1 MVSFLLRLNMN
12 RREFLEKSSILL
24 AGLGTS
30 SVLHPAILKALT
42 IDPVAAS
49 TFYDAEHVV
58 ILMQENRSFD
68 HAFGALKGVRG
79 FLDKRSFVKQDGHSV
94 FFQKNNDGQYA
105 APARLNLR
113 NTKST
118 WMSSLPHSW
127 SDQQKALNKGKYD
140 QWLQSKASGN
150 NDYKNIPLT
159 LGYYNR
165 EDLPFYYQLA
175 DAFTIFDQYFSSSL
189 TGTTPNRLFHWS
201 GTIREQQNGK
211 VKANV
216 FNDNIDYDHSKQAKW
231 KSFPEILEEQNVSWK
246 IYQNEISLPKGM
258 SGEQEAW
265 LSNFTDNP
273 IEWFKTFNVKFSKGY
288 YENIPNV
295 ILYLKSEIEKK
306 TNQKERLE
314 TLISELQEDLVLY
327 TPSNYSKLSTKE
339 KNLHEKA
346 FTTNVNTSDYW
357 KLEIGNDENGE
368 RLVVPKSD
376 VLFQFRKDVDDK
388 KLPLVSW
395 LVAPEHFSDHPGSPW
410 YGAWYISEVLNILT
424 KDPETWKKTIFI
436 INYDENDGYFD
447 HVLPF
452 APPVNPSQPVDMN
465 GKEGAEYV
473 NKTQEYMSSQQLTAG
488 ERIEGTVG
496 LGYRVPMIIASP
508 WTKGGFV
515 NSEVSD
521 HTSVLQFLEKFIHK
535 KFNKDVTIDNI
546 SDWRRAICGDLTS
559 AFNSSNA
566 KVPQMDYLDQKDFAK
581 TINAAK
587 NKPLP
592 HLQWHSENELNN
604 SLLEIQERG
613 SKPSHA
619 LPYNYH
625 VNLEK
630 GKIEM
635 INLKES
641 AVPLLIYDRT
651 QFDSDHF
658 HFSYALYSK
667 QRLSHAIHSGR
678 YDHQVFGPN
687 GFHRHFKGDNTPD
700 LEISLNNIIS
710 KNEVEL
716 IFKKNEKGSIS
727 LIVEDLY
734 EKTEKR
740 ILLLQSE
747 EKITI
752 PLNKNKG
759 WYDLKIQLESHL
771 WHFAGRIETGKT
783 SISDPHWI

>member
-1 MVSFLLRLNMN
+1 MN
-12 RREFLEKSSILL
+12 RREFLEKSSLLL

-42 IDPVAAS
+42 IEPAALS

-79 FLDKRSFVKQDGHSV
+79 FLDKRTFIKPDGHSA
-94 FFQKNNDGQYA
+94 FFQKSDDGKYA
-105 APARLNLR
+105 SPARLDLR

-127 SDQQKALNKGKYD
+127 DNQQKALNKGKYD
-140 QWLQSKASGN
+140 QWLQAKSSGN
-150 NDYKNIPLT
+150 KDYKDIPLT

-175 DAFTIFDQYFSSSL
+175 DAFTIFDQYFCSSL

-201 GTIREQQNGK
+201 GTLREQQNGK
-211 VKANV
+211 AKANV
-216 FNDNIDYDHSKQAKW
+216 FNENIDYEKAKQARW
-231 KSFPEILEEQNVSWK
+231 KSFPEILEENNVSWK

-273 IEWFKTFNVKFSKGY
+273 IEWFSNFNVKFSKGY
-288 YENIPNV
+288 YKNIPN
-295 ILYLKSEIEKK
+295 IISYLKKEIEK
-306 TNQKERLE
+306 NPSQKERFDGM
-314 TLISELQEDLVLY
+314 IAELNEDLEKY
-327 TPSNYSKLSTKE
+327 KPENFAKLSQYE

-346 FTTNVNTSDYW
+346 FTTNANDPEYW
-357 KLEIGNDENGE
+357 DLEIGQDENGE

-376 VLFQFRKDVDDK
+376 VLFQFRKDVEEK

-452 APPVNPSQPVDMN
+452 APPMNPSQLIDMN

-473 NKTQEYMSSQQLTAG
+473 SKNQEYMSTQKLKDH

-521 HTSVLQFLEKFIHK
+521 HTSVLQFLEKFIQK
-535 KFNKDVTIDNI
+535 KYKKDVTVDNI

-559 AFNSSNA
+559 AFNSSNVIA
-566 KVPQMDYLDQKDFAK
+566 PQMDYLNQKDYAK

-587 NKPLP
+587 NKPVPNLK
-592 HLQWHSENELNN
+592 WYSENELNDN
-604 SLLEIQERG
+604 LLDIQEKG
-613 SKPSHA
+613 TKPSNA
-619 LPYNYH
+619 LPYDYH
-625 VNLEK
+625 VNLDRGNIK
-630 GKIEM
+630 M
-635 INLKES
+635 TNLKEA

-651 QFDSDHF
+651 QFDHDNF

-667 QRLSHAIHSGR
+667 KELSHDVNVEK
-678 YDHQVFGPN
+678 YDHEVFGPN
-687 GFHRHFKGDNTPD
+687 GFYRKFKGESEPK
-700 LEISLNNIIS
+700 LKISLINNS
-710 KNEVEL
+710 TKNEVVLVIE
-716 IFKKNEKGSIS
+716 KNIKESKSIS
-727 LIVEDLY
+727 IDLEDLY
-734 EKTEKR
+734 EKKKTK
-740 ILLLQSE
+740 ILLSMVQ
-747 EKITI
+747 EKISINLDKT
-752 PLNKNKG
+752 KG
-759 WYDLKIQLESHL
+759 WYDLKVNLDNNI

-783 SISDPHWI
+783 SISDPHWA

>member
-1 MVSFLLRLNMN
+1 MN
-12 RREFLEKSSILL
+12 RKEFLQKSGLLL

-30 SVLHPAILKALT
+30 SVLHPSILKALT
-42 IDPVAAS
+42 IEPAALS

-68 HAFGALKGVRG
+68 HAFGSLKGVRG
-79 FLDKRSFVKQDGHSV
+79 FLDKKAFVKQDGHSV
-94 FFQKNNDGQYA
+94 FFQKGNDGKYA
-105 APARLNLR
+105 APARLDLR

-127 SDQQKALNKGKYD
+127 SDQQKAFNKGKYD
-140 QWLQSKASGN
+140 QWLQFKASGN
-150 NDYKNIPLT
+150 KDYKNIPLT

-175 DAFTIFDQYFSSSL
+175 DAFTVFDQYFCSSL

-201 GTIREQQNGK
+201 GTLREQQNGK

-216 FNDNIDYDHSKQAKW
+216 YNENIDYDSNRQARW

-273 IEWFKTFNVKFSKGY
+273 IEWFSAFNVKFSKGY
-288 YENIPNV
+288 YKHIPHM
-295 ILYLKSEIEKK
+295 ISYLQKEIEK
-306 TNQKERLE
+306 NPHQKERLE
-314 TLISELQEDLVLY
+314 RLIAELKEDQVKY
-327 TPSNYSKLSTKE
+327 HPDNYAKLSQME

-346 FTTNVNTSDYW
+346 FTNNSGDPDFW
-357 KLEIGNDENGE
+357 NLETGNDEHGE
-368 RLVVPKSD
+368 KLVVPKGD
-376 VLFQFRKDVDDK
+376 VLFQFRKDVEEK

-452 APPVNPSQPVDMN
+452 SPPLNPSQPVDMN
-465 GKEGAEYV
+465 GKEGVEYV
-473 NKTQEYMSSQQLTAG
+473 NKDQEYMLSSQLRDY

-521 HTSVLQFLEKFIHK
+521 HTSVLQFLEKFIRK
-535 KFNKDVTIDNI
+535 KFSKDVTIDNI

-559 AFNSSNA
+559 AFNDSNVT
-566 KVPQMDYLDQKDFAK
+566 VPKMDYLNQKEYTK

-587 NKPLP
+587 NKPVPDLK
-592 HLQWHSENELNN
+592 WHSEHEL
-604 SLLEIQERG
+604 SHALLEIQERG
-613 SKPSHA
+613 IKPSNA

-625 VNLEK
+625 VNLADNSIKME
-630 GKIEM
+630 
-635 INLKES
+635 NLKE
-641 AVPLLIYDRT
+641 AGVPLLIYDRT
-651 QFDSDHF
+651 KLDDHGNYY
-658 HFSYALYSK
+658 FSYALYSK
-667 QRLSHAIHSGR
+667 QTLSHAVYLDN
-678 YDHQVFGPN
+678 YDYEVFGPN
-687 GFHRHFKGDNTPD
+687 GFFRKFKGVQKP
-700 LEISLNNIIS
+700 
-710 KNEVEL
+710 EVEIQMLNDTKNNETQL
-716 IFKKNEKGSIS
+716 IFKKKKNGNIMMD
-727 LIVEDLY
+727 IEDLY
-734 EKTEKR
+734 EKTRKK
-740 ILLLQSE
+740 IALSKDE
-747 EKITI
+747 EKIT
-752 PLNKNKG
+752 LNLKKNKG
-759 WYDLKIQLESHL
+759 WYDVKISSSGHI
-771 WHFAGRIETGKT
+771 WHFSGRVETGKV
-783 SISDPHWI
+783 SISDPHWA

>member
-1 MVSFLLRLNMN
+1 MN
-12 RREFLEKSSILL
+12 RREFLEKSSLLL

-30 SVLHPAILKALT
+30 GVLHPSILKALA
-42 IDPVAAS
+42 IDPAAQS

-79 FLDKRSFVKQDGHSV
+79 FLDKRAFVKQDGHSV
-94 FFQKNNDGQYA
+94 FFQKNDEGKYA
-105 APARLNLR
+105 SPARLDLR

-127 SDQQKALNKGKYD
+127 ADQQKALNKGKFD
-140 QWLQSKASGN
+140 QWLQAKASGN
-150 NDYKNIPLT
+150 KDYKNIPLT

-175 DAFTIFDQYFSSSL
+175 DAFTIFDQYFCSSL
-189 TGTTPNRLFHWS
+189 TGTTPNRLFLWS
-201 GTIREQQNGK
+201 GTLREQQNGK

-216 FNDNIDYDHSKQAKW
+216 VNENIDYDKARQAKW
-231 KSFPEILEEQNVSWK
+231 KSFPEILEQQNVSWR

-273 IEWFKTFNVKFSKGY
+273 IEWFSRFNVKFSKGY
-288 YENIPNV
+288 YENIPN
-295 ILYLKSEIEKK
+295 IIAYLKKEIEK
-306 TNQKERLE
+306 NPDQKKRLE
-314 TLISELQEDLVLY
+314 AMLAEVQEDQVKY
-327 TPSNYSKLSTKE
+327 HPDNYSKLSKEE

-346 FTTNVNTSDYW
+346 FTTNSKDPDYW
-357 KLEIGNDENGE
+357 KLEIGKDENGE
-368 RLVVPKSD
+368 RLVVPEGD
-376 VLFQFRKDVDDK
+376 VLFQFRKDVEEK

-465 GKEGAEYV
+465 GKEGVEYV
-473 NKTQEYMSSQQLTAG
+473 DQSQEYMSNPSLKSY
-488 ERIEGTVG
+488 EKVEGTVG

-521 HTSVLQFLEKFIHK
+521 HTSVLQFLEKFIMK
-535 KFNKDVTIDNI
+535 KFKKDVHVENI
-546 SDWRRAICGDLTS
+546 SDWRRAVCGDLTS
-559 AFNSSNA
+559 AFNSSSIKA
-566 KVPQMDYLDQKDFAK
+566 PQMDYLNQKDYAK

-587 NKPLP
+587 NKPVPNLK
-592 HLQWHSENELNN
+592 WYSENELKDN
-604 SLLEIQERG
+604 LLDIQERG
-613 SKPSHA
+613 LKPSNP
-619 LPYNYH
+619 LPYHFH
-625 VNLEK
+625 VNLEGDHIK
-630 GKIEM
+630 M
-635 INLKES
+635 TNLKENG
-641 AVPLLIYDRT
+641 VPLLVYDRT
-651 QFDSDHF
+651 QFDSNNY

-667 QRLSHAIHSGR
+667 QNLSHPVHSGA
-678 YDHQVFGPN
+678 YDYEIFGPN
-687 GFHRHFKGDNTPD
+687 GFFRKFQGSISPEIEII
-700 LEISLNNIIS
+700 LENITAKS
-710 KNEVEL
+710 QVEL
-716 IFKKNEKGSIS
+716 IIRNHKKKNFSIN
-727 LIVEDLY
+727 LEDLY
-734 EKTEKR
+734 TKNKKTISVQKP
-740 ILLLQSE
+740 E
-747 EKITI
+747 EKIMI
-752 PLNKNKG
+752 NLDQFKG
-759 WYDLKIQLESHL
+759 WYDLKITLNEHL
-771 WHFAGRIETGKT
+771 WHFAGRIETGKV
-783 SISDPHWI
+783 SVSDPHWA

>member
-1 MVSFLLRLNMN
+1 MN
-12 RREFLEKSSILL
+12 RREFLEKSSLLL

-30 SVLHPAILKALT
+30 SVLHPSILKALA
-42 IDPVAAS
+42 IDPAAQS

-79 FLDKRSFVKQDGHSV
+79 FLDKRAFVKQDGHSV
-94 FFQKNNDGQYA
+94 FFQKNDEGKYA
-105 APARLNLR
+105 SPARLDLR

-127 SDQQKALNKGKYD
+127 ADQQKALNKGKYD
-140 QWLQSKASGN
+140 QWLQAKASGN
-150 NDYKNIPLT
+150 KDYKNIPLT

-175 DAFTIFDQYFSSSL
+175 DAFTIFDQYFCSSL
-189 TGTTPNRLFHWS
+189 TGTTPNRLFLWS
-201 GTIREQQNGK
+201 GTLREQQNGK

-216 FNDNIDYDHSKQAKW
+216 VNENIDYDKARQAKW
-231 KSFPEILEEQNVSWK
+231 KSFPEILEQQNVSWK

-273 IEWFKTFNVKFSKGY
+273 IEWFSKFNVKFSKGY
-288 YENIPNV
+288 YQNIPN
-295 ILYLKSEIEKK
+295 IIAYLKQEIEKNPK
-306 TNQKERLE
+306 QKEKLE
-314 TLISELQEDLVLY
+314 AMMAEVQEDQVKY
-327 TPSNYSKLSTKE
+327 HPDNYSKLSKEE

-346 FTTNVNTSDYW
+346 FTTNSNDPDYW
-357 KLEIGNDENGE
+357 KLEIGKDENGE
-368 RLVVPKSD
+368 RLVVPEGD
-376 VLFQFRKDVDDK
+376 VLFQFRKDVEEK

-465 GKEGAEYV
+465 GKEGVEYV
-473 NKTQEYMSSQQLTAG
+473 DQSQEYMSDPSLKNY
-488 ERIEGTVG
+488 EKIEGTVG

-521 HTSVLQFLEKFIHK
+521 HTSVLQFLEKFIMK
-535 KFNKDVTIDNI
+535 KYKKDVHVDNI
-546 SDWRRAICGDLTS
+546 SDWRRAVCGDLTS
-559 AFNSSNA
+559 AFNSSSVKA
-566 KVPQMDYLDQKDFAK
+566 PKMDYLNQKDYAK

-587 NKPLP
+587 NKPVPDLK
-592 HLQWHSENELNN
+592 WYSENELNGN
-604 SLLEIQERG
+604 LLEIQERG
-613 SKPSHA
+613 LKPSNP
-619 LPYNYH
+619 LPYH
-625 VNLEK
+625 FDVNLEGEQIK
-630 GKIEM
+630 M
-635 INLKES
+635 TNLKENG
-641 AVPLLIYDRT
+641 VPLLIYDRT
-651 QFDSDHF
+651 QFNSIHY

-667 QRLSHAIHSGR
+667 QELTHTVNSGA
-678 YDHQVFGPN
+678 YDYEIFGPN
-687 GFHRHFKGDNTPD
+687 GFFRKFKGNNIPD
-700 LEISLNNIIS
+700 LEVILVNMTS
-710 KNEVEL
+710 KNQVEL
-716 IFKKNEKGSIS
+716 IIRTHKNKKASIH
-727 LIVEDLY
+727 LEDLY
-734 EKTEKR
+734 GKTQKT
-740 ILLLQSE
+740 ITVQKPE
-747 EKITI
+747 EKII
-752 PLNKNKG
+752 IDLDKNKG
-759 WYDLKIQLESHL
+759 WYDLILTFNDHL
-771 WHFAGRIETGKT
+771 WHFAGRVETGKV
-783 SISDPHWI
+783 SVSDPHWA

>member
-1 MVSFLLRLNMN
+1 MN

-30 SVLHPAILKALT
+30 SVLHPSILKAFA
-42 IDPVAAS
+42 IEPAAQS

-79 FLDKRSFVKQDGHSV
+79 FLDKRAFIKPDGHSV
-94 FFQKNNDGQYA
+94 FFQKDNTGKYA
-105 APARLNLR
+105 APARLDLR

-127 SDQQKALNKGKYD
+127 ENQQNALNKGKYD
-140 QWLQSKASGN
+140 QWLQAKASGN
-150 NDYKNIPLT
+150 KDYKNIPLT

-175 DAFTIFDQYFSSSL
+175 DAFTIFDQYFCSSL
-189 TGTTPNRLFHWS
+189 TGTTPNRLFLWS
-201 GTIREQQNGK
+201 GTLRAQQNGK

-216 FNDNIDYDHSKQAKW
+216 VNENIDYDKARQAKW
-231 KSFPEILEEQNVSWK
+231 KSFPEILEEQNVSWR

-273 IEWFKTFNVKFSKGY
+273 IEWFSKFNVKFSKGY
-288 YENIPNV
+288 HQNIPNL
-295 ILYLKSEIEKK
+295 IERLKKEIEKNPK
-306 TNQKERLE
+306 QKERLE
-314 TLISELQEDLVLY
+314 AMIAELKEDEVKY
-327 TPSNYSKLSTKE
+327 HPDNYSKLSKEE

-346 FTTNVNTSDYW
+346 FTTNSGDPDYW
-357 KLEIGNDENGE
+357 NLETGKDENGE
-368 RLVVPKSD
+368 RLVVPKGD
-376 VLFQFRKDVDDK
+376 VLFQFRKDVEEK

-452 APPVNPSQPVDMN
+452 APPLNPSQPVDMN
-465 GKEGAEYV
+465 GKEGVEYV
-473 NKTQEYMSSQQLTAG
+473 DRSQEYMSDPSLKDYEKT
-488 ERIEGTVG
+488 EGTVG

-521 HTSVLQFLEKFIHK
+521 HTSVLQFLEKFIMK
-535 KFNKDVTIDNI
+535 KFSKDVHIDNI

-559 AFNSSNA
+559 AFNSPNVKA
-566 KVPQMDYLDQKDFAK
+566 PQMNYLNQKDYAK
-581 TINAAK
+581 TINAAR
-587 NKPLP
+587 NKPVPDLK
-592 HLQWHSENELNN
+592 WYSENELKNN
-604 SLLEIQERG
+604 LLEIQERG
-613 SKPSHA
+613 MKPSHA
-619 LPYNYH
+619 LPYNFH
-625 VNLEK
+625 VNLE
-630 GKIEM
+630 GKAIKM
-635 INLKES
+635 TNLKENG
-641 AVPLLIYDRT
+641 VPLLVYDRT
-651 QFDSDHF
+651 RFDTDNY

-667 QRLSHAIHSGR
+667 QELSHAVHSGA
-678 YDHQVFGPN
+678 YDYEVFGPN
-687 GFHRHFKGDNTPD
+687 GFFRKFKGNADPD
-700 LEISLNNIIS
+700 LEIILVNTIS
-710 KNEVEL
+710 KNQVEL
-716 IFKKNEKGSIS
+716 IIRNNKKKNIS
-727 LIVEDLY
+727 VVLEDLY
-734 EKTEKR
+734 GKTKKT
-740 ILLLQSE
+740 IALQKPE
-747 EKITI
+747 EKIAFD
-752 PLNKNKG
+752 LNNNKG
-759 WYDLKIQLESHL
+759 WYDFNITAGDHQ
-771 WHFAGRIETGKT
+771 WHFAGRIETGKI
-783 SISDPHWI
+783 SVSDPHWA

>member
-1 MVSFLLRLNMN
+1 MN
-12 RREFLEKSSILL
+12 RKEFLAKSGLLL

-30 SVLHPAILKALT
+30 SVLHPSILKALT
-42 IDPVAAS
+42 IEPAALS

-68 HAFGALKGVRG
+68 HAFGSLKGVRG
-79 FLDKRSFVKQDGHSV
+79 FLDKKAFIKQDGHSV
-94 FFQKNNDGQYA
+94 FFQKGNDGKYA
-105 APARLNLR
+105 SPARLDLR

-127 SDQQKALNKGKYD
+127 SDQQKAFNKGKYD

-150 NDYKNIPLT
+150 KDYKNIPLT

-175 DAFTIFDQYFSSSL
+175 DAFTIFDQYFCSSL

-201 GTIREQQNGK
+201 GTLREQQNGQ

-216 FNDNIDYDHSKQAKW
+216 YNENIDYDKNHQARW

-273 IEWFKTFNVKFSKGY
+273 IEWFSAFNVKFSKGY
-288 YENIPNV
+288 YKNIPN
-295 ILYLKSEIEKK
+295 IITYLKSEIEKNP
-306 TNQKERLE
+306 THKERLE
-314 TLISELQEDLVLY
+314 GLIAELQEDLVKY
-327 TPSNYSKLSTKE
+327 HPDNYSKLSQKE

-346 FTTNVNTSDYW
+346 FTTNSEDPDYW
-357 KLEIGNDENGE
+357 NLEIGNDEHGE
-368 RLVVPKSD
+368 RLVVPKGD
-376 VLFQFRKDVDDK
+376 VLFKFRKDVEEK

-452 APPVNPSQPVDMN
+452 APPLNPSQPIDMN
-465 GKEGAEYV
+465 GKEGVDYV
-473 NKTQEYMSSQQLTAG
+473 NKSQQYMSDNKLKDH

-521 HTSVLQFLEKFIHK
+521 HTSVLQFLEKFIEK
-535 KFNKDVTIDNI
+535 KFNKKATADNI

-559 AFNSSNA
+559 AFNSSNVKA
-566 KVPQMDYLDQKDFAK
+566 PQMDYLNQKEYTK

-587 NKPLP
+587 NKPVPNLK
-592 HLQWHSENELNN
+592 WHSENELNN

-613 SKPSHA
+613 TRPSNA
-619 LPYNYH
+619 LPYNYL
-625 VNLEK
+625 VNLEGDHIK
-630 GKIEM
+630 M
-635 INLKES
+635 QNLKES
-641 AVPLLIYDRT
+641 GIPLLIYDRT
-651 QFDSDHF
+651 KLNSENYY
-658 HFSYALYSK
+658 FSYALYSK
-667 QRLSHAIHSGR
+667 QELSHSVNADQ
-678 YDHQVFGPN
+678 YNYEVFGPN
-687 GFHRHFKGDNTPD
+687 GFYRNFKGDQKPEFEVH
-700 LEISLNNIIS
+700 LLNDTR
-710 KNEVEL
+710 KNEVHL
-716 IFKKNEKGSIS
+716 VFKKNTKQSVS
-727 LIVEDLY
+727 VTLEDMY
-734 EKTEKR
+734 EKDQRKI
-740 ILLLQSE
+740 ILNKNE
-747 EKITI
+747 EITI
-752 PLNKNKG
+752 INLNKNKG
-759 WYDLKIQLESHL
+759 WYDLKVTENDHI
-771 WHFAGRIETGKT
+771 WHFSGRIETGKT

>member
-1 MVSFLLRLNMN
+1 MN

-30 SVLHPAILKALT
+30 SVLHPSILKALA
-42 IDPVAAS
+42 IEPAAQS

-79 FLDKRSFVKQDGHSV
+79 FLDKRAFIKPDGHSV
-94 FFQKNNDGQYA
+94 FFQKDNTGKYA
-105 APARLNLR
+105 APARLDLR

-127 SDQQKALNKGKYD
+127 ENQQNALNKGKYD
-140 QWLQSKASGN
+140 QWLQAKASGN
-150 NDYKNIPLT
+150 KDYKNIPLT

-175 DAFTIFDQYFSSSL
+175 DAFTIFDQYFCSSL
-189 TGTTPNRLFHWS
+189 TGTTPNRLFLWS
-201 GTIREQQNGK
+201 GTLRAQQNGK

-216 FNDNIDYDHSKQAKW
+216 VNENIDYDKARQAKW
-231 KSFPEILEEQNVSWK
+231 KSFPEILEEQNVSWR

-273 IEWFKTFNVKFSKGY
+273 IEWFSKFNVKFSKGY
-288 YENIPNV
+288 HQKIPTL
-295 ILYLKSEIEKK
+295 IERLKKEIEKNPK
-306 TNQKERLE
+306 QKERLE
-314 TLISELQEDLVLY
+314 TMIAELKEDEVKY
-327 TPSNYSKLSTKE
+327 HPDNYSKLSKEE

-346 FTTNVNTSDYW
+346 FTTNSGDPDYW
-357 KLEIGNDENGE
+357 NLETGKDENGE
-368 RLVVPKSD
+368 RLVVPKGD
-376 VLFQFRKDVDDK
+376 VLFQFRKDVEEK

-452 APPVNPSQPVDMN
+452 APPLNPSQPVDMN
-465 GKEGAEYV
+465 GKEGVEYV
-473 NKTQEYMSSQQLTAG
+473 DRSQEYMSDPSLKDYEKT
-488 ERIEGTVG
+488 EGTVG

-521 HTSVLQFLEKFIHK
+521 HTSVLQFLEKFIMK
-535 KFNKDVTIDNI
+535 KLSKDVHIDNI

-559 AFNSSNA
+559 AFNSPNVKA
-566 KVPQMDYLDQKDFAK
+566 PQMNYLNQKDYAK
-581 TINAAK
+581 TINAAR
-587 NKPLP
+587 NKPVPDLK
-592 HLQWHSENELNN
+592 WYSENELKNN
-604 SLLEIQERG
+604 LLEIQERG
-613 SKPSHA
+613 MKPSHA
-619 LPYNYH
+619 LPYNFH
-625 VNLEK
+625 VNLE
-630 GKIEM
+630 GKAIKM
-635 INLKES
+635 TNLKDTG
-641 AVPLLIYDRT
+641 VPLLVYDRA
-651 QFDSDHF
+651 QFDTDNY

-667 QRLSHAIHSGR
+667 QELSHAVHSGV
-678 YDHQVFGPN
+678 YDYEVFGPN
-687 GFHRHFKGDNTPD
+687 GFFRKFKGNSDPD
-700 LEISLNNIIS
+700 LEIILVNTIS
-710 KNEVEL
+710 KNQVEL
-716 IFKKNEKGSIS
+716 IIRNNKKKNIS
-727 LIVEDLY
+727 VVLEDLY
-734 EKTEKR
+734 GRTKKT
-740 ILLLQSE
+740 IALQKPE
-747 EKITI
+747 EKIAFD
-752 PLNKNKG
+752 LDNNKG
-759 WYDLKIQLESHL
+759 WYDFNITAGDHQ
-771 WHFAGRIETGKT
+771 WHFAGRIETGKI
-783 SISDPHWI
+783 SVSDPHWA

>member
-1 MVSFLLRLNMN
+1 M
-12 RREFLEKSSILL
+12 

-30 SVLHPAILKALT
+30 SVLHPSILKALA
-42 IDPVAAS
+42 IEPAALS

-79 FLDKRSFVKQDGHSV
+79 FLDQRAFIKQDGHSV
-94 FFQKNNDGQYA
+94 FFQKDNNGKYA
-105 APARLNLR
+105 SPARLDLK

-127 SDQQKALNKGKYD
+127 SDQQKALNKRKYD
-140 QWLQSKASGN
+140 QWLQFKASGN
-150 NDYKNIPLT
+150 KEYKNIPLT

-175 DAFTIFDQYFSSSL
+175 DAFTIFDQYFCSSL

-201 GTIREQQNGK
+201 GTLREQQNGK

-216 FNDNIDYDHSKQAKW
+216 YNDHIDYDKARQAKW
-231 KSFPEILEEQNVSWK
+231 KSFPEILEEKNVSWR

-273 IEWFKTFNVKFSKGY
+273 IEWFSNFNVKFSKGY
-288 YENIPNV
+288 FQNIPNM
-295 ILYLKSEIEKK
+295 ISYLKKEIEKNPGQK
-306 TNQKERLE
+306 TKLE
-314 TLISELQEDLVLY
+314 AIIAELQEDQVKY
-327 TPSNYSKLSTKE
+327 HPDNYSKLSQKE

-346 FTTNVNTSDYW
+346 FTTNSNDPDFW
-357 KLEIGNDENGE
+357 NLEIGNDENGE

-376 VLFQFRKDVDDK
+376 VLLQFRKDVEEK

-424 KDPETWKKTIFI
+424 KDPEIWKKTIFI

-452 APPVNPSQPVDMN
+452 APPLNPSQPVDMN
-465 GKEGAEYV
+465 GKEGVEYV
-473 NKTQEYMSSQQLTAG
+473 DKSQEYMSTLPLQDH

-521 HTSVLQFLEKFIHK
+521 HTSVLQFLENFIKK
-535 KFNKDVTIDNI
+535 KFNKDVHVDNI
-546 SDWRRAICGDLTS
+546 SDWRRAVCGDLTS
-559 AFNSSNA
+559 AFNSPSVKA
-566 KVPQMDYLDQKDFAK
+566 PQMDYLNQKDFAK

-587 NKPLP
+587 NKPVPDLK
-592 HLQWHSENELNN
+592 WYSENELNN
-604 SLLEIQERG
+604 ALLHIQERG
-613 SKPSHA
+613 TKPSNA
-619 LPYNYH
+619 LPYQFH
-625 VNLEK
+625 VNLEG
-630 GKIEM
+630 GKIRM
-635 INLKES
+635 SNLKDNG
-641 AVPLLIYDRT
+641 VPLLLYDRT
-651 QFDSDHF
+651 QFNSTDY
-658 HFSYALYSK
+658 HFSYALYAK
-667 QRLSHAIHSGR
+667 QELSHPVHAGV
-678 YDHQVFGPN
+678 YDYEVFGPN
-687 GFHRHFKGDNTPD
+687 GFFRKFTGKTSPETEVILINNTS
-700 LEISLNNIIS
+700 INQ
-710 KNEVEL
+710 VEL
-716 IFKKNEKGSIS
+716 IFRNNQKRNISI
-727 LIVEDLY
+727 LLEDLY
-734 EKTEKR
+734 EKNKKT
-740 ILLLQSE
+740 LTLDQPE
-747 EKITI
+747 EKILI
-752 PLNKNKG
+752 DLSKNKG
-759 WYDLKIQLESHL
+759 WYDIKVIWEDHI
-771 WHFAGRIETGKT
+771 WHFAGRAETGKA
-783 SISDPHWI
+783 SISDPHWA

>member
-1 MVSFLLRLNMN
+1 MN
-12 RREFLEKSSILL
+12 RREFLEKSSLLL

-30 SVLHPAILKALT
+30 SVLHPSILKALA
-42 IDPVAAS
+42 IDPAAQS

-79 FLDKRSFVKQDGHSV
+79 FLDKRAFVKQDGHSV
-94 FFQKNNDGQYA
+94 FFQKNDDGKYA
-105 APARLNLR
+105 SPARLDLR

-127 SDQQKALNKGKYD
+127 ADQQKALNKGKYD
-140 QWLQSKASGN
+140 QWLQAKASGN
-150 NDYKNIPLT
+150 KDYKNIPLT

-175 DAFTIFDQYFSSSL
+175 DAFTIFDQYFCSSL
-189 TGTTPNRLFHWS
+189 TGTTPNRLFLWS
-201 GTIREQQNGK
+201 GTLREQQNGK

-216 FNDNIDYDHSKQAKW
+216 VNENIDYDKARQAKW
-231 KSFPEILEEQNVSWK
+231 KSFPEILEQQNVSWR

-273 IEWFKTFNVKFSKGY
+273 IEWFSKFNVKFSKGY
-288 YENIPNV
+288 YQNIPN
-295 ILYLKSEIEKK
+295 IIAYLKQEIEKNPK
-306 TNQKERLE
+306 QKERLE
-314 TLISELQEDLVLY
+314 SMLSEVQEDQVKY
-327 TPSNYSKLSTKE
+327 HPDNYSKLSKEE

-346 FTTNVNTSDYW
+346 FTTNVNDPDYW
-357 KLEIGNDENGE
+357 KLEIGKDENGE
-368 RLVVPKSD
+368 RLVVPEGD
-376 VLFQFRKDVDDK
+376 VLFQFRKDVEEK

-452 APPVNPSQPVDMN
+452 SPPVNPSQPVDMN
-465 GKEGAEYV
+465 GKEGVEYV
-473 NKTQEYMSSQQLTAG
+473 DQSQEYMSDPSLKNY
-488 ERIEGTVG
+488 EKIEGTVG

-521 HTSVLQFLEKFIHK
+521 HTSVLQFLENFIMK
-535 KFNKDVTIDNI
+535 KYKKNVHVDNI

-559 AFNSSNA
+559 AFNSSSVKA
-566 KVPQMDYLDQKDFAK
+566 PQMNYLDQKEYAK

-587 NKPLP
+587 NKPVPDLK
-592 HLQWHSENELNN
+592 WYSENELNAN
-604 SLLEIQERG
+604 LLEIQERG
-613 SKPSHA
+613 LKPSNP
-619 LPYNYH
+619 LPYHFH
-625 VNLEK
+625 VNLEGGQIK
-630 GKIEM
+630 M
-635 INLKES
+635 TNLKENG
-641 AVPLLIYDRT
+641 VPLLIYDRT
-651 QFDSDHF
+651 QFDSTHY

-667 QRLSHAIHSGR
+667 QELSHAVHSGT
-678 YDHQVFGPN
+678 YDYEIFGPN
-687 GFHRHFKGDNTPD
+687 GFFRKFKG
-700 LEISLNNIIS
+700 NNISELEVILVNMTS
-710 KNEVEL
+710 KNQVEL
-716 IFKKNEKGSIS
+716 IIRTHKKKNISIH
-727 LIVEDLY
+727 LEDLY
-734 EKTEKR
+734 GKTKKTI
-740 ILLLQSE
+740 ILQKPE
-747 EKITI
+747 EKII
-752 PLNKNKG
+752 IDLDKNKG
-759 WYDLKIQLESHL
+759 WYDLKLTLNDCL
-771 WHFAGRIETGKT
+771 WHFTGRVETGKVSVT
-783 SISDPHWI
+783 DPHWA

>member
-1 MVSFLLRLNMN
+1 MN
-12 RREFLEKSSILL
+12 RREFLEKSSLLL

-30 SVLHPAILKALT
+30 SVLHPSILKALA
-42 IDPVAAS
+42 IEPAALS

-79 FLDKRSFVKQDGHSV
+79 FLDQRAFIKQDGHSV
-94 FFQKNNDGQYA
+94 FFQKDNNGKYA
-105 APARLNLR
+105 SPARLDLK

-127 SDQQKALNKGKYD
+127 SDQQKALNKRKYD
-140 QWLQSKASGN
+140 QWLQFKASGN
-150 NDYKNIPLT
+150 KEYKNIPLT

-175 DAFTIFDQYFSSSL
+175 DAFTIFDQYFCSSL

-201 GTIREQQNGK
+201 GTLREQQNGK

-216 FNDNIDYDHSKQAKW
+216 YNDHIDYDKARQAKW
-231 KSFPEILEEQNVSWK
+231 KSFPEILEEKNVSWR

-273 IEWFKTFNVKFSKGY
+273 IEWFSNFNVKFSKGY
-288 YENIPNV
+288 FQNIPNM
-295 ILYLKSEIEKK
+295 ISYLKKEIEKNPGQK
-306 TNQKERLE
+306 TKLE
-314 TLISELQEDLVLY
+314 AIITELQEDQVKY
-327 TPSNYSKLSTKE
+327 HPDNYSKLSQKE

-346 FTTNVNTSDYW
+346 FTTNSNDPDFW
-357 KLEIGNDENGE
+357 NLEIGNDENGE

-376 VLFQFRKDVDDK
+376 VLFQFRKDVEEK

-424 KDPETWKKTIFI
+424 KDPEIWKKTIFI

-452 APPVNPSQPVDMN
+452 APPLNPSQPVDMN
-465 GKEGAEYV
+465 GKEGVEYV
-473 NKTQEYMSSQQLTAG
+473 DKSQEYMSTLPLQDH

-521 HTSVLQFLEKFIHK
+521 HTSILQFLENFIKK
-535 KFNKDVTIDNI
+535 KFNKDVHVDNI
-546 SDWRRAICGDLTS
+546 SDWRRAVCGDLTS
-559 AFNSSNA
+559 AFNSPSVKA
-566 KVPQMDYLDQKDFAK
+566 PQMDYLNQKDFAK

-587 NKPLP
+587 NKPVPDLK
-592 HLQWHSENELNN
+592 WYSENELNN
-604 SLLEIQERG
+604 TLLHIQERG
-613 SKPSHA
+613 TKPSNA
-619 LPYNYH
+619 LPYQFH
-625 VNLEK
+625 VNLEG
-630 GKIEM
+630 GKIRM
-635 INLKES
+635 SNLKDNG
-641 AVPLLIYDRT
+641 VPLLLYDRT
-651 QFDSDHF
+651 QFNSTDY
-658 HFSYALYSK
+658 HFSYALYAK
-667 QRLSHAIHSGR
+667 QELSHPVRAAI
-678 YDHQVFGPN
+678 YDYEIFGPN
-687 GFHRHFKGDNTPD
+687 GFFRKFKGNSSPEIEVMLINHTP
-700 LEISLNNIIS
+700 
-710 KNEVEL
+710 KNQVEL
-716 IFKKNEKGSIS
+716 IFRNNQKRNIPI
-727 LIVEDLY
+727 LLEDLY
-734 EKTEKR
+734 EKNKKT
-740 ILLLQSE
+740 LTLDQPE
-747 EKITI
+747 EKILI
-752 PLNKNKG
+752 DLSKNKG
-759 WYDLKIQLESHL
+759 WYDIKVIWEDHI
-771 WHFAGRIETGKT
+771 WHFAGRAETGKA
-783 SISDPHWI
+783 SISDPHWA

>member
-1 MVSFLLRLNMN
+1 MN
-12 RREFLEKSSILL
+12 RREFLEKSSLLL

-30 SVLHPAILKALT
+30 SVLHPSILKALA
-42 IDPVAAS
+42 IEPAALS
-49 TFYDAEHVV
+49 TFYDAEHIV

-79 FLDKRSFVKQDGHSV
+79 FLDQRAFVKQDGQSV
-94 FFQKNNDGQYA
+94 FFQKDNNGKYA
-105 APARLNLR
+105 APARLDLK

-127 SDQQKALNKGKYD
+127 SDQQKALNKRKYD
-140 QWLQSKASGN
+140 QWLQFKASGN
-150 NDYKNIPLT
+150 KDYKNIPLT

-175 DAFTIFDQYFSSSL
+175 DAFTIFDQYFCSSL

-201 GTIREQQNGK
+201 GSLREQQNGK

-216 FNDNIDYDHSKQAKW
+216 YNDNIDYDKARQAKW
-231 KSFPEILEEQNVSWK
+231 KSFPEILEEQNVSWR

-273 IEWFKTFNVKFSKGY
+273 IEWFSNFNVKFSKGY
-288 YENIPNV
+288 FQNIPN
-295 ILYLKSEIEKK
+295 IISYLKKEIEK
-306 TNQKERLE
+306 NPDQKIRLE
-314 TLISELQEDLVLY
+314 AIITELQEDQVKY
-327 TPSNYSKLSTKE
+327 HPDNYSKLSQKE

-346 FTTNVNTSDYW
+346 FTTNSNDPDFW
-357 KLEIGNDENGE
+357 NLEIGKDENGE
-368 RLVVPKSD
+368 RFVVPKSD
-376 VLFQFRKDVDDK
+376 VLFQFRKDVEEK

-465 GKEGAEYV
+465 GKEGVEYV
-473 NKTQEYMSSQQLTAG
+473 DKSQEYMSKLPLQDH

-521 HTSVLQFLEKFIHK
+521 HTSVLQFLENFIKK
-535 KFNKDVTIDNI
+535 KFKKDVHVDNI
-546 SDWRRAICGDLTS
+546 SDWRRAVCGDLTS
-559 AFNSSNA
+559 AFNSPNVKA
-566 KVPQMDYLDQKDFAK
+566 PQMDYLNQKDFAK

-587 NKPLP
+587 NKPVPDLK
-592 HLQWHSENELNN
+592 WYSEKELNGN
-604 SLLEIQERG
+604 LLEIQERG
-613 SKPSHA
+613 TKPSNP
-619 LPYNYH
+619 LPYQFH
-625 VNLEK
+625 VNLEG
-630 GKIEM
+630 GKIRM
-635 INLKES
+635 SNLKDNG
-641 AVPLLIYDRT
+641 VPLLLYDRT
-651 QFDSDHF
+651 QFNSTDY
-658 HFSYALYSK
+658 HFSYALYAK
-667 QRLSHAIHSGR
+667 QELSHPVGAAI
-678 YDHQVFGPN
+678 YDYEVFGPN
-687 GFHRHFKGDNTPD
+687 GFFRKFKGNSTP
-700 LEISLNNIIS
+700 EIEVMLINQTP
-710 KNEVEL
+710 KNQVEL
-716 IFKKNEKGSIS
+716 IFRNNQKRNISIH
-727 LIVEDLY
+727 LEDLY
-734 EKTEKR
+734 EKNKKT
-740 ILLLQSE
+740 ISLHQPE
-747 EKITI
+747 EKILI
-752 PLNKNKG
+752 DLSKNKG
-759 WYDLKIQLESHL
+759 WYDLKVTLEDYS
-771 WHFAGRIETGKT
+771 WHFAGRTETGKV
-783 SISDPHWI
+783 SISDPHWV

>member
-1 MVSFLLRLNMN
+1 MN
-12 RREFLEKSSILL
+12 RREFLEKSSLLL

-30 SVLHPAILKALT
+30 SVLHPSILKALA
-42 IDPVAAS
+42 IDPAAQS

-79 FLDKRSFVKQDGHSV
+79 FLDKRAFVKQDGHSV
-94 FFQKNNDGQYA
+94 FFQKNDDGKYA
-105 APARLNLR
+105 SPARLDLR

-127 SDQQKALNKGKYD
+127 ADQQKALNKGKYD
-140 QWLQSKASGN
+140 QWLQAKASGN
-150 NDYKNIPLT
+150 KDYKNIPLT

-175 DAFTIFDQYFSSSL
+175 DAFTIFDQYFCSSL
-189 TGTTPNRLFHWS
+189 TGTTPNRLFLWS
-201 GTIREQQNGK
+201 GTLREQQNGK

-216 FNDNIDYDHSKQAKW
+216 VNENIDYDKARQAKW
-231 KSFPEILEEQNVSWK
+231 KSFPEILEQQNVSWR

-273 IEWFKTFNVKFSKGY
+273 IEWFSKFNVKFSKGY
-288 YENIPNV
+288 YENIPN
-295 ILYLKSEIEKK
+295 IITYLKQEIEK
-306 TNQKERLE
+306 NPDQKKRLE
-314 TLISELQEDLVLY
+314 AMLAEVQEDQVKY
-327 TPSNYSKLSTKE
+327 HPDNYSKLSKEE

-346 FTTNVNTSDYW
+346 FTTNSNDPDYW
-357 KLEIGNDENGE
+357 KLEIGKDENGE
-368 RLVVPKSD
+368 RLVVPEGD
-376 VLFQFRKDVDDK
+376 VLFQFRKDVEEK

-465 GKEGAEYV
+465 GKEGVEYV
-473 NKTQEYMSSQQLTAG
+473 DKSQEYMSNSSLKNY
-488 ERIEGTVG
+488 EKIEGTVG

-521 HTSVLQFLEKFIHK
+521 HTSILQFLENFIMK
-535 KFNKDVTIDNI
+535 KYKKNVHIDNI

-559 AFNSSNA
+559 AFNSSSVKA
-566 KVPQMDYLDQKDFAK
+566 PQMNYLDQKEYAK

-587 NKPLP
+587 NKPVPDLK
-592 HLQWHSENELNN
+592 WYSENELNGN
-604 SLLEIQERG
+604 LLEIQERG
-613 SKPSHA
+613 LKPSNP
-619 LPYNYH
+619 LPYHFH
-625 VNLEK
+625 VNLEGEQIK
-630 GKIEM
+630 M
-635 INLKES
+635 TNLKENG
-641 AVPLLIYDRT
+641 VPLLIYDRT
-651 QFDSDHF
+651 QFNSTHY

-667 QRLSHAIHSGR
+667 QELSHAVHSGA
-678 YDHQVFGPN
+678 YDYEIFGPN
-687 GFHRHFKGDNTPD
+687 GFFRKFKG
-700 LEISLNNIIS
+700 NNISELEVILVNMTA
-710 KNEVEL
+710 KNQIEL
-716 IFKKNEKGSIS
+716 IIRTHKNKNASIH
-727 LIVEDLY
+727 LEDLY
-734 EKTEKR
+734 GKTQKT
-740 ILLLQSE
+740 ITVQKPE
-747 EKITI
+747 EKIMI
-752 PLNKNKG
+752 DLDKNKG
-759 WYDLKIQLESHL
+759 WYDLKLTSDECL
-771 WHFAGRIETGKT
+771 WHFAGRVETGKV
-783 SISDPHWI
+783 SVSDPHWA

>member
-1 MVSFLLRLNMN
+1 MN
-12 RREFLEKSSILL
+12 RREFLEKSSLLL

-30 SVLHPAILKALT
+30 SVLHPSILKALA
-42 IDPVAAS
+42 IEPAALS

-79 FLDKRSFVKQDGHSV
+79 FLDQRAFVKQDGQSV
-94 FFQKNNDGQYA
+94 FFQKDNNGKYA
-105 APARLNLR
+105 APARLDLK

-127 SDQQKALNKGKYD
+127 SDQQKALNKRKYD
-140 QWLQSKASGN
+140 QWLQFKASGN
-150 NDYKNIPLT
+150 KDYKNIPLT

-175 DAFTIFDQYFSSSL
+175 DAFTIFDQYFCSSL

-201 GTIREQQNGK
+201 GSLREQQNGK

-216 FNDNIDYDHSKQAKW
+216 YNDNIDYDKARQAKW
-231 KSFPEILEEQNVSWK
+231 KSFPEILEEQNVSWR

-273 IEWFKTFNVKFSKGY
+273 IEWFSNFNVKFSKGY
-288 YENIPNV
+288 FQNIPN
-295 ILYLKSEIEKK
+295 IISYLKKEIEK
-306 TNQKERLE
+306 NPDQKIRLE
-314 TLISELQEDLVLY
+314 AIITELQEDQIKY
-327 TPSNYSKLSTKE
+327 HPDNYSKLSQKE

-346 FTTNVNTSDYW
+346 FTNNSNDPDFW
-357 KLEIGNDENGE
+357 NLEIGKDENGE

-376 VLFQFRKDVDDK
+376 VLFQFRKDVEEK

-465 GKEGAEYV
+465 GKEGVEYV
-473 NKTQEYMSSQQLTAG
+473 DKSQEYMSKLPLQDH

-521 HTSVLQFLEKFIHK
+521 HTSVLQFLENFIKK
-535 KFNKDVTIDNI
+535 KFKKDVHVDNI
-546 SDWRRAICGDLTS
+546 SDWRRAVCGDLTS
-559 AFNSSNA
+559 AFNSPNVKA
-566 KVPQMDYLDQKDFAK
+566 PQMDYLNQKDFAK

-587 NKPLP
+587 NKPVPDLK
-592 HLQWHSENELNN
+592 WYFEKELHNT
-604 SLLEIQERG
+604 LLHIQERG
-613 SKPSHA
+613 TKPSNP
-619 LPYNYH
+619 LPYQFH
-625 VNLEK
+625 VNLEG
-630 GKIEM
+630 GKIRM
-635 INLKES
+635 SNLKDNG
-641 AVPLLIYDRT
+641 VPLLLYDRT
-651 QFDSDHF
+651 QFNSTDY
-658 HFSYALYSK
+658 HFSYALYAK
-667 QRLSHAIHSGR
+667 QELSHPVGAAI
-678 YDHQVFGPN
+678 YDYEVFGPN
-687 GFHRHFKGDNTPD
+687 GFFRKFKGNSNPEIEVMLINHTP
-700 LEISLNNIIS
+700 
-710 KNEVEL
+710 KNQVEL
-716 IFKKNEKGSIS
+716 IFRNNQKRNISIH
-727 LIVEDLY
+727 LEDLY
-734 EKTEKR
+734 EKNKKT
-740 ILLLQSE
+740 ISLHQPE
-747 EKITI
+747 EKILI
-752 PLNKNKG
+752 DLSKNKG
-759 WYDLKIQLESHL
+759 WYDLKVTLEDYS
-771 WHFAGRIETGKT
+771 WHFAGRTETGKV
-783 SISDPHWI
+783 SVSDPHWA

>member
-1 MVSFLLRLNMN
+1 MD
-12 RREFLEKSSILL
+12 RRKFLEKSSLLL

-30 SVLHPAILKALT
+30 NLLHPSILKALT
-42 IDPVAAS
+42 IEPDAES

-79 FLDKRSFVKQDGHSV
+79 FLDQRTFIKQDGHSA
-94 FFQKNNDGQYA
+94 FFQKNDAGKYA
-105 APARLNLR
+105 APSRLDLR

-127 SDQQKALNKGKYD
+127 DNQQKALNKGKYD

-150 NDYKNIPLT
+150 KDYKDIPLT

-175 DAFTIFDQYFSSSL
+175 DAFTIFDQYFCSSM

-201 GTIREQQNGK
+201 GTLREQQNGK

-216 FNDNIDYDHSKQAKW
+216 YNENIDYDKNHQARW
-231 KSFPEILEEQNVSWK
+231 KSFPEILEEQNLSWK

-273 IEWFKTFNVKFSKGY
+273 IEWFSKFNVKFSKGY
-288 YENIPNV
+288 YQNIPN
-295 ILYLKSEIEKK
+295 IISYLKKEIEKNP
-306 TNQKERLE
+306 NQKERFE
-314 TLISELQEDLVLY
+314 AMISELEEDKIKY
-327 TPSNYSKLSTKE
+327 HPDNYAKLSQYE

-346 FTTNVNTSDYW
+346 FTTNVNDPDYW
-357 KLEIGNDENGE
+357 NIEIGKDENGD
-368 RLVVPKSD
+368 RLVVPKGD
-376 VLFQFRKDVDDK
+376 VLFQFRKDVEDK

-395 LVAPEHFSDHPGSPW
+395 LIAPEHFSDHPGSPW

-452 APPVNPSQPVDMN
+452 APPMNPSQPVDMN
-465 GKEGAEYV
+465 GKEGVEYV
-473 NKTQEYMSSQQLTAG
+473 NKNQEYMYKEKLKDY
-488 ERIEGTVG
+488 ERIEGTIG
-496 LGYRVPMIIASP
+496 LGFRVPMIIASP

-521 HTSVLQFLEKFIHK
+521 HTSVLQFLENFIQK
-535 KFNKDVTIDNI
+535 KFKKDVKVENI

-559 AFNSSNA
+559 AFNSSSV
-566 KVPQMDYLDQKDFAK
+566 KIPKMDYLDQKEYAR
-581 TINAAK
+581 TINSAK
-587 NKPLP
+587 NKPVPNLK
-592 HLQWHSENELNN
+592 WYEENELNDN
-604 SLLEIQERG
+604 LLEIQERG
-613 SKPSHA
+613 LKPSNS
-619 LPYNYH
+619 LPYNYL
-625 VNLEK
+625 VNLER
-630 GKIEM
+630 GKISM
-635 INLKES
+635 INLKER
-641 AVPLLIYDRT
+641 AVPLLIYNRT
-651 QFDSDHF
+651 KFNSDDF

-667 QRLSHAIHSGR
+667 QELSHAVNSGK
-678 YDHQVFGPN
+678 YNYEVFGPN
-687 GFHRHFKGDNTPD
+687 GFYRHFKGENHPE
-700 LEISLNNIIS
+700 LEISLKNNSS

-716 IFKKNEKGSIS
+716 IVKNLNKNNTPIIFEDFYNKNQKKIS
-727 LIVEDLY
+727 LQ
-734 EKTEKR
+734 KA
-740 ILLLQSE
+740 E
-747 EKITI
+747 EKII
-752 PLNKNKG
+752 FNLEKMKG
-759 WYDLKIQLESHL
+759 WYDLKITSGNNI
-771 WHFAGRIETGKT
+771 WHFAGRLESGKPT
-783 SISDPHWI
+783 VSDPHWA

>member
-1 MVSFLLRLNMN
+1 MN
-12 RREFLEKSSILL
+12 RREFLEKSSLLL

-30 SVLHPAILKALT
+30 SVLHPSILKALA
-42 IDPVAAS
+42 IEPAALS

-79 FLDKRSFVKQDGHSV
+79 FLDQRAFIKQDGHSV
-94 FFQKNNDGQYA
+94 FFQKDNNGKYA
-105 APARLNLR
+105 SPARLDLK

-127 SDQQKALNKGKYD
+127 SDQQKALNKRKYD
-140 QWLQSKASGN
+140 QWLQFKASGN
-150 NDYKNIPLT
+150 KEYKNIPLT

-175 DAFTIFDQYFSSSL
+175 DAFTIFDQYFCSSL

-201 GTIREQQNGK
+201 GTLREQQNGK

-216 FNDNIDYDHSKQAKW
+216 YNDHIDYDKARQAKW
-231 KSFPEILEEQNVSWK
+231 KSFPEILEEKNVSWR

-273 IEWFKTFNVKFSKGY
+273 IEWFSNFNVKFSKGY
-288 YENIPNV
+288 FQNIPNM
-295 ILYLKSEIEKK
+295 ISYLKKEIEKNPGQK
-306 TNQKERLE
+306 TKLE
-314 TLISELQEDLVLY
+314 AIITELQEDQVKY
-327 TPSNYSKLSTKE
+327 HPDNYSKLSQKE

-346 FTTNVNTSDYW
+346 FTTNSNDPDFW
-357 KLEIGNDENGE
+357 NLEIGNDENGE

-376 VLFQFRKDVDDK
+376 VLFQFRKDVEEK

-424 KDPETWKKTIFI
+424 KDPEIWKKTIFI

-452 APPVNPSQPVDMN
+452 APPLNPSQPVDMN
-465 GKEGAEYV
+465 GKEGVEYV
-473 NKTQEYMSSQQLTAG
+473 DKSQEYMSTLPLQDH

-521 HTSVLQFLEKFIHK
+521 HTSILQFLENFIKK
-535 KFNKDVTIDNI
+535 KFNKDVHVDNI
-546 SDWRRAICGDLTS
+546 SDWRRAVCGDLTS
-559 AFNSSNA
+559 AFNSPSVKA
-566 KVPQMDYLDQKDFAK
+566 PQMDYLNQKDFAK

-587 NKPLP
+587 NKPVPDLK
-592 HLQWHSENELNN
+592 WYSENELNN
-604 SLLEIQERG
+604 TLLHIQERG
-613 SKPSHA
+613 TKPSNA
-619 LPYNYH
+619 LPYQFH
-625 VNLEK
+625 VNLEG
-630 GKIEM
+630 GKIRM
-635 INLKES
+635 SNLKDNG
-641 AVPLLIYDRT
+641 VPLLLYDRT
-651 QFDSDHF
+651 QFNSTDY
-658 HFSYALYSK
+658 HFSYALYAK
-667 QRLSHAIHSGR
+667 QELSHPVRAAI
-678 YDHQVFGPN
+678 YDYEIFGPN
-687 GFHRHFKGDNTPD
+687 GFFRKFKGNSSPEIEVMLINHTP
-700 LEISLNNIIS
+700 
-710 KNEVEL
+710 KNQVEL
-716 IFKKNEKGSIS
+716 IFRNNQKRNIPI
-727 LIVEDLY
+727 LLEDLY
-734 EKTEKR
+734 EKNKKT
-740 ILLLQSE
+740 LTLDQPE
-747 EKITI
+747 EKILI
-752 PLNKNKG
+752 DLSKNKG
-759 WYDLKIQLESHL
+759 WYDVKVIWEDHI
-771 WHFAGRIETGKT
+771 WHFAGRAETGKA
-783 SISDPHWI
+783 SISDPHWA

>member
-1 MVSFLLRLNMN
+1 MN
-12 RREFLEKSSILL
+12 RREFLEKSSLLL

-30 SVLHPAILKALT
+30 SVLHPSILKALA
-42 IDPVAAS
+42 IEPAAQS

-79 FLDKRSFVKQDGHSV
+79 FLDQRAFVKQDGHSV
-94 FFQKNNDGQYA
+94 FFQKGNTGKYA
-105 APARLNLR
+105 SPARLDLR

-127 SDQQKALNKGKYD
+127 ENQQHALNKGKYD
-140 QWLQSKASGN
+140 QWLQAKASGN
-150 NDYKNIPLT
+150 KDYKNIPLT

-175 DAFTIFDQYFSSSL
+175 DAFTIFDQYFCSSL
-189 TGTTPNRLFHWS
+189 TGTTPNRLFLWS
-201 GTIREQQNGK
+201 GTLREQKSGK

-216 FNDNIDYDHSKQAKW
+216 VNENIDYDKARQAKW
-231 KSFPEILEEQNVSWK
+231 KSFPEILEEQAVSWR

-273 IEWFKTFNVKFSKGY
+273 IEWFSKFNVKFSKGY
-288 YENIPNV
+288 YQHIPN
-295 ILYLKSEIEKK
+295 IIGRLQKEIEKNPK
-306 TNQKERLE
+306 QKDRLE
-314 TLISELQEDLVLY
+314 AMITELKEDQVKY
-327 TPSNYSKLSTKE
+327 HPDHYSKLSKEE

-346 FTTNVNTSDYW
+346 FTTNVNDPDYW
-357 KLEIGNDENGE
+357 NLETGKDENGE
-368 RLVVPKSD
+368 KLVVPKGD
-376 VLFQFRKDVDDK
+376 VLFQFRKDVEEK

-447 HVLPF
+447 HVIPF

-473 NKTQEYMSSQQLTAG
+473 DRSQEYMADPSLRDY
-488 ERIEGTVG
+488 EKVEGTVG

-521 HTSVLQFLEKFIHK
+521 HTSVLQFLEKFIMK
-535 KFNKDVTIDNI
+535 KFKKDVHVDHI

-559 AFNSSNA
+559 AFNTPNSKA
-566 KVPQMDYLDQKDFAK
+566 PKMDYLNQKDYAK

-587 NKPLP
+587 NKPVPDLK
-592 HLQWHSENELNN
+592 WYSESELRP
-604 SLLEIQERG
+604 SLLDIQERG
-613 SKPSHA
+613 MKPSHA
-619 LPYNYH
+619 LPYNFH
-625 VNLEK
+625 VNLEH
-630 GKIEM
+630 GKISM
-635 INLKES
+635 TNLKENG
-641 AVPLLIYDRT
+641 VPLLVYDRT
-651 QFDSDHF
+651 RFDADDY
-658 HFSYALYSK
+658 HFSYALYAK
-667 QRLSHAIHSGR
+667 QELSHSVRSGA
-678 YDHQVFGPN
+678 YDYEIFGPN
-687 GFHRHFKGDNTPD
+687 GFFRKFKGNTTP
-700 LEISLNNIIS
+700 ESEVIMVNNITQ
-710 KNEVEL
+710 NQVEL
-716 IFKKNEKGSIS
+716 TFKNMHRKNVP
-727 LIVEDLY
+727 LTLEDLY
-734 EKTEKR
+734 GKTQKN
-740 ILLLQSE
+740 ISIQKPE

-752 PLNKNKG
+752 DLSKNKG
-759 WYDLKIQLESHL
+759 WYDLKILQGDHL
-771 WHFAGRIETGKT
+771 WHFAGRIETGKV
-783 SISDPHWI
+783 SVSDPHWA

>member
-1 MVSFLLRLNMN
+1 MN
-12 RREFLEKSSILL
+12 RREFLEKSSLLL

-30 SVLHPAILKALT
+30 SVLHPSILKALA
-42 IDPVAAS
+42 IDPAAQS

-79 FLDKRSFVKQDGHSV
+79 FLDKRAFVKQDGHSV
-94 FFQKNNDGQYA
+94 FFQKNDDGKYA
-105 APARLNLR
+105 SPARLDLR

-127 SDQQKALNKGKYD
+127 ADQQKALNKGKYD
-140 QWLQSKASGN
+140 QWLQAKASGN
-150 NDYKNIPLT
+150 KDYKNIPLT

-175 DAFTIFDQYFSSSL
+175 DAFTIFDQYFCSSL
-189 TGTTPNRLFHWS
+189 TGTTPNRLFLWS
-201 GTIREQQNGK
+201 GTLREQQNGK

-216 FNDNIDYDHSKQAKW
+216 VNENIDYDKARQAKW
-231 KSFPEILEEQNVSWK
+231 KSFPEILEQQNVSWR

-273 IEWFKTFNVKFSKGY
+273 IEWFSKFNVKFSKGY
-288 YENIPNV
+288 HQNIPN
-295 ILYLKSEIEKK
+295 IIAYLKQEIEKNPK
-306 TNQKERLE
+306 QKERLE
-314 TLISELQEDLVLY
+314 TMLAEVQEDQVKY
-327 TPSNYSKLSTKE
+327 HPDNYSKLSKEE

-346 FTTNVNTSDYW
+346 FTTNSNDPDYW
-357 KLEIGNDENGE
+357 KLEIGKDENGE
-368 RLVVPKSD
+368 RLVVPEGD
-376 VLFQFRKDVDDK
+376 VLFQFRKDVEEK

-465 GKEGAEYV
+465 GKEGVEYV
-473 NKTQEYMSSQQLTAG
+473 DQSQEYMSDPSLKNY
-488 ERIEGTVG
+488 EKIEGTVG

-521 HTSVLQFLEKFIHK
+521 HTSVLQFLENFIMK
-535 KFNKDVTIDNI
+535 KYKKNVHVDNI
-546 SDWRRAICGDLTS
+546 SDWRRAVCGDLTS
-559 AFNSSNA
+559 AFNSSSVKA
-566 KVPQMDYLDQKDFAK
+566 PQMNYLDQKDYAK

-587 NKPLP
+587 NKPVPNLK
-592 HLQWHSENELNN
+592 WYSENELSGN
-604 SLLEIQERG
+604 LLEIQERG
-613 SKPSHA
+613 LKPSNP
-619 LPYNYH
+619 LPYH
-625 VNLEK
+625 FHINLEGEQIK
-630 GKIEM
+630 M
-635 INLKES
+635 ANLKENG
-641 AVPLLIYDRT
+641 VPLLIYDRT
-651 QFDSDHF
+651 QFNSTHY

-667 QRLSHAIHSGR
+667 QELSHPVHSGA
-678 YDHQVFGPN
+678 YDYEIFGPN
-687 GFHRHFKGDNTPD
+687 GFFRKFKG
-700 LEISLNNIIS
+700 NNISELEVILVNMTS
-710 KNEVEL
+710 KNQVEL
-716 IFKKNEKGSIS
+716 TIRNHKKKNFSIN
-727 LIVEDLY
+727 LEDLY
-734 EKTEKR
+734 TKNKKTISVQKP
-740 ILLLQSE
+740 E
-747 EKITI
+747 EKII
-752 PLNKNKG
+752 IDLEKYKG
-759 WYDLKIQLESHL
+759 WYDLKLTLNDCL
-771 WHFAGRIETGKT
+771 WHFAGRVETGKV
-783 SISDPHWI
+783 SVSDPHWA

>member
-1 MVSFLLRLNMN
+1 M
-12 RREFLEKSSILL
+12 L

-30 SVLHPAILKALT
+30 SVLHPAILKALA
-42 IDPVAAS
+42 IEPAALS

-79 FLDKRSFVKQDGHSV
+79 FLDQRAFVKQDGHSV
-94 FFQKNNDGQYA
+94 FFQKDNAGKYA
-105 APARLNLR
+105 SPARLDLR

-127 SDQQKALNKGKYD
+127 SDQQKALNKRKYD
-140 QWLQSKASGN
+140 QWLQFKASGN
-150 NDYKNIPLT
+150 KDYKNIPLT

-175 DAFTIFDQYFSSSL
+175 DAFTIFDQYFCSSL

-201 GTIREQQNGK
+201 GTLREQQNGK

-216 FNDNIDYDHSKQAKW
+216 YNENIDYDKAKQAHW

-246 IYQNEISLPKGM
+246 MYQNEISLPKGM

-273 IEWFKTFNVKFSKGY
+273 IEWFSNFNVKFSKGY
-288 YENIPNV
+288 HQNIPK
-295 ILYLKSEIEKK
+295 IIAYLKEEMAKK
-306 TNQKERLE
+306 PDQKKRFE
-314 TLISELQEDLVLY
+314 TLIAELEEDQTLY
-327 TPSNYSKLSTKE
+327 SPENYAKLSQKE

-346 FTTNVNTSDYW
+346 FTTNINDPDYW
-357 KLEIGNDENGE
+357 NLEIGQDENGE
-368 RLVVPKSD
+368 KLVVPKGD
-376 VLFQFRKDVDDK
+376 VLFQFRKDVEEK

-452 APPVNPSQPVDMN
+452 APPVNPSQPVDLN
-465 GKEGAEYV
+465 GKEGVEYV
-473 NKTQEYMSSQQLTAG
+473 DQSQEYMSQPSLKDY

-521 HTSVLQFLEKFIHK
+521 HTSVLQFLEKFIQK
-535 KFNKDVTIDNI
+535 KFSKDVNVDNI
-546 SDWRRAICGDLTS
+546 SDWRRAVCGDLTS
-559 AFNSSNA
+559 AFNSSPTKA
-566 KVPQMDYLDQKDFAK
+566 PQMDYLNQKEFTK

-587 NKPLP
+587 SKPVPNLK
-592 HLQWHSENELNN
+592 WYAENEINDG
-604 SLLEIQERG
+604 LLEIQERG
-613 SKPSHA
+613 SKPSNP
-619 LPYNYH
+619 LPYHFH
-625 VNLEK
+625 VNLDS
-630 GKIEM
+630 GKIRM
-635 INLKES
+635 TNVKE
-641 AVPLLIYDRT
+641 AGVPLLVYDRT
-651 QFDSDHF
+651 KFNGNDY

-667 QRLSHAIHSGR
+667 QELSHAVNPGI
-678 YDHQVFGPN
+678 YDHEVFGPN
-687 GFHRHFKGDNTPD
+687 GFFRKFSGNNTP
-700 LEISLNNIIS
+700 EIDVQLMNSGL
-710 KNEVEL
+710 KNEAEL
-716 IFKKNEKGSIS
+716 VFKKGKSNVSV
-727 LIVEDLY
+727 IVEDLY
-734 EKTEKR
+734 DKTKKTVS
-740 ILLLQSE
+740 LHQPE
-747 EKITI
+747 EKIK
-752 PLNKNKG
+752 LDLSKNKG
-759 WYDLKIQLESHL
+759 WYDIKVSLDGHI
-771 WHFAGRIETGKT
+771 WHFAGRVETGKV
-783 SISDPHWI
+783 SISDPHWA